1 MRCVAA
7 SEFAK
12 SEEVGLSVSG
22 VDGLEVDDLELD
34 DLELDDME
42 DLVKRNMADKYQKAA
57 RRRLLEADKKR
68 YRRVSG
74 TQAATRRRSICSR
87 V

>member
-1 MRCVAA
+1 MRCPEV

-22 VDGLEVDDLELD
+22 VDGLEVD

-57 RRRLLEADKKR
+57 RRRLLEAHKKR
-68 YRRVSG
+68 YRCASG

>member
-1 MRCVAA
+1 VRCPAV

-22 VDGLEVDDLELD
+22 VDGLEVDDLEV
-34 DLELDDME
+34 DDME
-42 DLVKRNMADKYQKAA
+42 DLVKRNMTDKYQKAA